1 MEPTLIKHLKQGDIR
16 AFDTIYQLYASK
28 LLGFCMRYV
37 KSRED
42 AEEIVQDTF
51 VALWNSRESIKSD
64 SLKALIFAIAR
75 NRLVNAYKSR
85 INSPVYEDYVSDEA
99 YSVGVDGTPAIEYD
113 EFEKSVYGIMDSLP
127 PTQSRV
133 LRLSRIDGLSHK
145 EISEKT
151 GLSLQTV
158 KNAVTEGMRKLK
170 DELSKR
176 HNDIFIAIP
185 LLLSVLFRIYIV
197 NII

>member
-1 MEPTLIKHLKQGDIR
+1 MEQTLITHLKQGDMR

-64 SLKALIFAIAR
+64 SLRALLFTIAR

-85 INSPVYEDYVSDEA
+85 LNSPIYEDFVSAEA
-99 YSVGVDGTPAIEYD
+99 YSVSVDGTPSIEYD
-113 EFEKSVYGIMDSLP
+113 EFEKSVYDVMDSLP
-127 PTQSRV
+127 ETQSRV

-145 EISEKT
+145 EIAQKT

-158 KNAVTEGMRKLK
+158 KNAVTEGMKRLK

-176 HNDIFIAIP
+176 HNDIFVAIP
-185 LLLSVLFRIYIV
+185 LLLSVLFRVYIV